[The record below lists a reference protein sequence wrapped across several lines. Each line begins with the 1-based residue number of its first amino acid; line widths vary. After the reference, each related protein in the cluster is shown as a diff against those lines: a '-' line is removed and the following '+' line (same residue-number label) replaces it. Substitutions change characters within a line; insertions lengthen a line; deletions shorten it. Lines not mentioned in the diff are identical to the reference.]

1 MGLDFNNLQA
11 ELIFNSEKAHFFGL
25 RSSSLA
31 GPYNELLLMRL
42 FQKTFPEVGFARGN
56 IVMEMDD
63 DGFVKSRKYKQV
75 DIICYRTGR
84 EYFKFEDLV
93 TIKKHD
99 VYLAIEVKKWSSPK
113 LMENLQRSIRHFEKE
128 YSPVRMFGVV
138 FRIWRSRNFNL
149 KKIGKREGLYIF
161 SHSSQKA
168 NEWQK
173 PNHLLRQLEREIVGI
188 TEIIYEG
195 ELKRLIEDIRK
206 TVE

>member
-1 MGLDFNNLQA
+1 
-11 ELIFNSEKAHFFGL
+11 
-25 RSSSLA
+25 
-31 GPYNELLLMRL
+31 MRL
-42 FQKTFPEVGFARGN
+42 LQKTFPEVGFARGN
-56 IVMEMDD
+56 IVMETDD
-63 DGFVKSRKYKQV
+63 DGYVKSRKYKQV

-149 KKIGKREGLYIF
+149 EKIGKREGLHF
-161 SHSSQKA
+161 FPFLTKGERMTKA
-168 NEWQK
+168 EPSFKTTRKGNRW
-173 PNHLLRQLEREIVGI
+173 NNRNN
-188 TEIIYEG
+188 
-195 ELKRLIEDIRK
+195 IRG
-206 TVE
+206 